1 MLASRR
7 KEMGLTNAAFERKNK
22 FANGMSYNFERGE
35 CLVGKHMEKIKDA
48 YQLNERQCARLD
60 NLKQDKAQYRQILTA
75 CHNYSIPLIYLQ
87 VTRDKYELP
96 TVDGD
101 KMDEVSKK
109 AGVDLSAVSKGVS
122 RFLSGAKS
130 RYVVTLEPLCENDEL
145 EEQRLKAFYE
155 GDVLECIKLTKK
167 AKRLAAR
174 QSKNL

>member
-7 KEMGLTNAAFERKNK
+7 KEMGFTNAAFERKNK
-22 FANGMSYNFERGE
+22 FANALSYSFERGE
-35 CLVGKHMEKIKDA
+35 CLVGKFSEKIKQA
-48 YQLNERQCARLD
+48 YCLSEEECAKID
-60 NLKQDKAQYRQILTA
+60 NLKQDSAKYRQILLV
-75 CHNYSIPLIYLQ
+75 CQNYGIPLIYLQ

-96 TVDGD
+96 TIDGD
-101 KMDEVSKK
+101 RMLDVAQK